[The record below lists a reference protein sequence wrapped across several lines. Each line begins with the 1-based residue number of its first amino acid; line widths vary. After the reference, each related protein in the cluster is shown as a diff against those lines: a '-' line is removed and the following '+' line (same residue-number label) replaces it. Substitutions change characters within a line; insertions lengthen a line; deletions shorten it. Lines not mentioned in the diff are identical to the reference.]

1 MSTERHYG
9 WMWIQ
14 ACEVLD
20 HAERLQRQFLRYTG
34 PGVDAAV
41 WEPPVDIH
49 ETSDGLSLLFAL
61 PGVDSEDIEITLEPN
76 ALTVS
81 AMRPLTL
88 TNRDSIIRRL
98 EIPHGR
104 FVRRIAL
111 KGARMQV
118 GETRYVNGCLEV
130 RLIWAAVQRTRE

>member
-1 MSTERHYG
+1 MNTDRHYA

-49 ETSDGLSLLFAL
+49 ETGDGVSLLFAL
-61 PGVDSEDIEITLEPN
+61 PGVGPEQIEVTLEPN
-76 ALTVS
+76 AVTVT
-81 AMRPLTL
+81 ARRPMTL
-88 TNRDSIIRRL
+88 SSRGDSIIRRL
-98 EIPHGR
+98 EIPHGQ
-104 FVRRIAL
+104 FIRRIPLA
-111 KGARMQV
+111 ARMKLAGTQ
-118 GETRYVNGCLEV
+118 YVNGLLEV
-130 RLIWAAVQRTRE
+130 RLVAA

>member
-1 MSTERHYG
+1 MNTERHYG

-41 WEPPVDIH
+41 WEPPVDVH
-49 ETSDGLSLLFAL
+49 ETRDGLSL
-61 PGVDSEDIEITLEPN
+61 TPN

-81 AMRPLTL
+81 ARRPLAIRTG
-88 TNRDSIIRRL
+88 DAVIRRL
-98 EIPHGR
+98 EIPHGH
-104 FVRRIAL
+104 FVRRVAL
-111 KGARMQV
+111 PGRMQV
-118 GETRYVNGCLEV
+118 AETQYVNGCLEV
-130 RLIWAAVQRTRE
+130 RLAWAAANRARE

>member
-61 PGVDSEDIEITLEPN
+61 PGVALEDIELTLEPN

-81 AMRPLTL
+81 AMRPLML
-88 TNRDSIIRRL
+88 TNRDSVIRRL

-104 FVRRIAL
+104 FLRRIAL

-118 GETRYVNGCLEV
+118 ADTRYVNGCLEV
-130 RLIWAAVQRTRE
+130 RLTWAAAQRARE

>member
-61 PGVDSEDIEITLEPN
+61 PGVAQEDIEITLEPN

-88 TNRDSIIRRL
+88 TNRDSVIRRL

-111 KGARMQV
+111 RGARMQV
-118 GETRYVNGCLEV
+118 AETRYVNGCLEV
-130 RLIWAAVQRTRE
+130 RLTWAASQRARE

>member
-9 WMWIQ
+9 WMWVQ

-49 ETSDGLSLLFAL
+49 ETSDGLWLLFAL
-61 PGVDSEDIEITLEPN
+61 PGVAPDRIEVTLEPN

-81 AMRPLTL
+81 ARRPLTL
-88 TNRDSIIRRL
+88 RNRDSVVRRL
-98 EIPHGR
+98 EIPHGH

-111 KGARMQV
+111 PSRMNV
-118 GETRYVNGCLEV
+118 AGTRYENGCLEV
-130 RLIWAAVQRTRE
+130 RLTWAAANRARE

>member
-1 MSTERHYG
+1 MNTERHYG

-41 WEPPVDIH
+41 WEPPVDVH
-49 ETSDGLSLLFAL
+49 ESSEGLSLLFAL
-61 PGVDSEDIEITLEPN
+61 PGVVAEPIEVTLEPN

-81 AMRPLTL
+81 ARRPMFLS
-88 TNRDSIIRRL
+88 NRGDSVIRRL

-104 FVRRIAL
+104 FVRRIPLA
-111 KGARMQV
+111 ARMKV
-118 GETRYVNGCLEV
+118 ADTRYVNGLLEV
-130 RLIWAAVQRTRE
+130 RLVAA

>member
-61 PGVDSEDIEITLEPN
+61 PGVDSEDIEIALEPN

-88 TNRDSIIRRL
+88 TNRDSVIRRL

-118 GETRYVNGCLEV
+118 AETRYVNGCLEV
-130 RLIWAAVQRTRE
+130 RLIWAAQRARE

>member
-1 MSTERHYG
+1 MNTERHYG

-49 ETSDGLSLLFAL
+49 ETSDGLSLRFAL
-61 PGVDSEDIEITLEPN
+61 PGVVPEKIEVTLEPN

-81 AMRPLTL
+81 ARRPMFMS
-88 TNRDSIIRRL
+88 NRGDSVIRRL
-98 EIPHGR
+98 EIPHGQ
-104 FVRRIAL
+104 FIRRIPLA
-111 KGARMQV
+111 ARMKV
-118 GETRYVNGCLEV
+118 AETSYVNGLLEV
-130 RLIWAAVQRTRE
+130 RLVAA

>member
-1 MSTERHYG
+1 MDTERHYG

-20 HAERLQRQFLRYTG
+20 HAERLQRQFLRYAG

-49 ETSDGLSLLFAL
+49 ETSEGLSLLFAL
-61 PGVDSEDIEITLEPN
+61 PGVIPEQIEVTLEPN

-81 AMRPLTL
+81 ARRPMTL
-88 TNRDSIIRRL
+88 SSRGDSIIRRL

-104 FVRRIAL
+104 FMRRIPLA
-111 KGARMQV
+111 ARMKV
-118 GETRYVNGCLEV
+118 AETRYVNGLLEV
-130 RLIWAAVQRTRE
+130 RLVAA

>member
-49 ETSDGLSLLFAL
+49 ESSDGLSLVFAL
-61 PGVDSEDIEITLEPN
+61 PGVALEDIEITLEPN

-81 AMRPLTL
+81 ALRPLTL
-88 TNRDSIIRRL
+88 TNRDSVIRRL

-118 GETRYVNGCLEV
+118 AETRYVNGCLEL
-130 RLIWAAVQRTRE
+130 RLTWAAAQRARE

>member
-88 TNRDSIIRRL
+88 TNRDSVIRRL

-130 RLIWAAVQRTRE
+130 RLIWAAAQRTRE

>member
-1 MSTERHYG
+1 MNTERHYG

-34 PGVDAAV
+34 PGADAAV

-49 ETSDGLSLLFAL
+49 ETSDGLSLTFAL
-61 PGVDSEDIEITLEPN
+61 PGVAPEAIDIALEPS
-76 ALTVS
+76 ALTVR
-81 AMRPLTL
+81 AKRPLTL
-88 TNRDSIIRRL
+88 SNRDSVIRRL
-98 EIPHGR
+98 EIPHGY

-111 KGARMQV
+111 NGARMQV
-118 GETRYVNGCLEV
+118 AETRYVNGCLEV
-130 RLIWAAVQRTRE
+130 RLTWAAANRARE

>member
-1 MSTERHYG
+1 MSTERHFG

-49 ETSDGLSLLFAL
+49 ETSDGLSLTFAL
-61 PGVDSEDIEITLEPN
+61 PGVAPEAIEITLQPN

-81 AMRPLTL
+81 AKRPLTIS
-88 TNRDSIIRRL
+88 NRDSVIRRL
-98 EIPHGR
+98 EIPHGH

-111 KGARMQV
+111 NGARMQV
-118 GETRYVNGCLEV
+118 AETRYVNGCLEV
-130 RLIWAAVQRTRE
+130 RLTWATANRARE

>member
-1 MSTERHYG
+1 MNTERHFG

-14 ACEVLD
+14 ACEALD
-20 HAERLQRQFLRYTG
+20 HAEKLQRQFLRYTG

-49 ETSDGLSLLFAL
+49 ETRDGLSLLFAL
-61 PGVDSEDIEITLEPN
+61 PGVEPDRIEVTLEPN

-81 AMRPLTL
+81 ARRPLTL
-88 TNRDSIIRRL
+88 SNRDSIIRRL

-104 FVRRIAL
+104 FVRRVPL
-111 KGARMQV
+111 GGRMQV
-118 GETRYVNGCLEV
+118 AATRYDNGLLEV
-130 RLIWAAVQRTRE
+130 QLTPASRP

>member
-1 MSTERHYG
+1 MNTERHYG

-49 ETSDGLSLLFAL
+49 ETGDGLSLLFAL
-61 PGVDSEDIEITLEPN
+61 PGVVPEQIEVTLEPS

-81 AMRPLTL
+81 ARRPMLL
-88 TNRDSIIRRL
+88 SNRGDSVIRRL

-104 FVRRIAL
+104 FIRRISLA
-111 KGARMQV
+111 ARMKV
-118 GETRYVNGCLEV
+118 ADTRYVNGLLEV
-130 RLIWAAVQRTRE
+130 RLVAA

>member
-1 MSTERHYG
+1 MNTERHYG
-9 WMWIQ
+9 WMWVQ

-20 HAERLQRQFLRYTG
+20 HAERLQRQFLRYAG

-49 ETSDGLSLLFAL
+49 ETGDGLSLLFAL
-61 PGVDSEDIEITLEPN
+61 PGVVPEQIEVTLEPN

-81 AMRPLTL
+81 ALRPMTL
-88 TNRDSIIRRL
+88 GSRGDSIIRRL

-104 FVRRIAL
+104 FLRRIPLA
-111 KGARMQV
+111 ARMKV
-118 GETRYVNGCLEV
+118 AETRYLNGLLEV
-130 RLIWAAVQRTRE
+130 RLAAA

>member
-1 MSTERHYG
+1 MNTERHYG

-61 PGVDSEDIEITLEPN
+61 PGVVPEQIEVTLEPN

-81 AMRPLTL
+81 ARRPMFLS
-88 TNRDSIIRRL
+88 NRGDSIIRRL

-104 FVRRIAL
+104 FVRRIPLA
-111 KGARMQV
+111 ARMKV
-118 GETRYVNGCLEV
+118 ADTRYVNGLLEV
-130 RLIWAAVQRTRE
+130 RLVAA

>member
-1 MSTERHYG
+1 MNTERHYG

-61 PGVDSEDIEITLEPN
+61 PGVVPEQIEVTLEPN

-81 AMRPLTL
+81 ARRPMFMS
-88 TNRDSIIRRL
+88 NRGDSVIRRL

-104 FVRRIAL
+104 FVRRIPLA
-111 KGARMQV
+111 ARMKV
-118 GETRYVNGCLEV
+118 AETSYVNGLLEV
-130 RLIWAAVQRTRE
+130 RLVAA

>member
-1 MSTERHYG
+1 MNTERHFG
-9 WMWIQ
+9 WMWMQ

-20 HAERLQRQFLRYTG
+20 QAERLQRKFVHYAG

-49 ETSDGLSLLFAL
+49 ETSDDVSLLFAL
-61 PGVDSEDIEITLEPN
+61 PGVVPEQIEVTLEAS

-81 AMRPLTL
+81 ARRPMTL
-88 TNRDSIIRRL
+88 SNRCDSVIRRL

-104 FVRRIAL
+104 FLRRIPLA
-111 KGARMQV
+111 ARMRV
-118 GETRYVNGCLEV
+118 AETRYLNGLLEV
-130 RLIWAAVQRTRE
+130 RLIAA

>member
-1 MSTERHYG
+1 MNTERHYG

-14 ACEVLD
+14 ACEALD
-20 HAERLQRQFLRYTG
+20 HAEKLQRQFLRYAG

-49 ETSDGLSLLFAL
+49 ETNDGLSLLFAL
-61 PGVDSEDIEITLEPN
+61 PGVPPEQIDVTLEPS

-81 AMRPLTL
+81 ARRPLAL
-88 TNRDSIIRRL
+88 SNHDSVIRRL

-104 FVRRIAL
+104 FVRRIPL
-111 KGARMQV
+111 PARMRVTGTAHQ
-118 GETRYVNGCLEV
+118 NGCLEV
-130 RLIWAAVQRTRE
+130 RLTWAAVPRARE

>member
-1 MSTERHYG
+1 MNTERHYG

-41 WEPPVDIH
+41 WEPPVDVH
-49 ETSDGLSLLFAL
+49 ESSEGLSLLFAL
-61 PGVDSEDIEITLEPN
+61 PGVVAEQIEVTLEPN

-81 AMRPLTL
+81 ARRPMFLS
-88 TNRDSIIRRL
+88 NRGDSVIRRL

-104 FVRRIAL
+104 FVRRIPLA
-111 KGARMQV
+111 ARMKV
-118 GETRYVNGCLEV
+118 ADTRYVNGLLEV
-130 RLIWAAVQRTRE
+130 RLVAA

>member
-1 MSTERHYG
+1 MNTERHYG

-49 ETSDGLSLLFAL
+49 ETGEGLSLLYAL
-61 PGVDSEDIEITLEPN
+61 PGVVPEQIEITLEPN

-81 AMRPLTL
+81 ARRPMFMS
-88 TNRDSIIRRL
+88 NRGDSVIRRL

-104 FVRRIAL
+104 FVRRIPLAT
-111 KGARMQV
+111 RMKV
-118 GETRYVNGCLEV
+118 AATSYVNGLLEV
-130 RLIWAAVQRTRE
+130 RLVAA